1 MPVESG
7 RNGSE
12 DEKRGSLVGDDRHG
26 QSPRP
31 GGRAPWERYPTAD
44 YTERDGARSS
54 RRARHNDPDSSS
66 APLTVQDLV
75 QKVDNERSGRRRRS
89 TTPDAP
95 PTHANRAAPTPP
107 ERQADTPPRKSSAA
121 SARQADAPPR
131 TSAMPAGRKADAP
144 RTSSNPAARKADAP
158 RTSAMPTGRNDAAP
172 RTSST
177 AAGRKAD
184 APRTSSTPAARK
196 ADAPRTTATPAASRS
211 ASSPVVDDI
220 AGTPTTAR
228 TGKRRAST
236 VSGKE
241 PPEVVTDVIPPVEE
255 APRPKKRANGWP
267 TTDPDAPKT
276 AAASTRVGLSRLAAS
291 RQRRNKRLQ
300 VAGRAGLTICAVVAL
315 LVTGGG
321 WSYLRSTAN
330 GFTQVSALDDHPE
343 DVLDSGA
350 QLGDENYLLVGT
362 DTRAGVNGQVG
373 AGTLD
378 DAEGSRA
385 DTVMLVNIPKNRSRV
400 VVVSFPRDLDVS
412 RPQCNGWDND
422 KAEYTNEVF
431 PAAMGDKLN
440 AVYAL
445 AGPKCLVNVIRKMTG
460 LSIGHFIGID
470 FAGFEAMVDQVGGVD
485 VCTPKPIIDGILG
498 TVLENPGRQHI
509 NGETALNYVRARHVY
524 GEERSDYDRI
534 NRQQRFLASLLRGAL
549 SSRVL
554 FDPGKLNG
562 FISAFTSHTFVD
574 KVQPTDLLTLGRSLQ
589 KVDAGAVTF
598 LTIPTAG
605 TTSYG
610 NEIPRDS
617 DIKAIFRAIID
628 DQPLPGEK
636 KSTPAPGSIPS
647 SQPAPPKLTA
657 VDPSSVSLLVSNG
670 SETPGAA
677 NKAATKLGNQ
687 GFQIYNTGNYSGG
700 NSEVATKVRFGPGHE
715 AEAATVA
722 SSIPGATMEQANSLG
737 GIVEVVIG
745 ADNPTVRTPTPV
757 GDPIQ
762 NVSVTVSSAEP
773 VTLPSDLEHVNAAD
787 ETCK

>member
-1 MPVESG
+1 M
-7 RNGSE
+7 
-12 DEKRGSLVGDDRHG
+12 GDDRHG
-26 QSPRP
+26 QSPGP

-44 YTERDGARSS
+44 YTEWDGARSS
-54 RRARHNDPDSSS
+54 RRARHTDPDSGS

-75 QKVDNERSGRRRRS
+75 QRVDNERGGRRRRS

-95 PTHANRAAPTPP
+95 PTHTNRAAPKPP
-107 ERQADTPPRKSSAA
+107 ESATRQTGIPPRESSATA
-121 SARQADAPPR
+121 ARQADAPPR
-131 TSAMPAGRKADAP
+131 TSAMPAGR
-144 RTSSNPAARKADAP
+144 NADAP
-158 RTSAMPTGRNDAAP
+158 RTSAA
-172 RTSST
+172 
-177 AAGRKAD
+177 KAD
-184 APRTSSTPAARK
+184 AAR
-196 ADAPRTTATPAASRS
+196 RS
-211 ASSPVVDDI
+211 AGSAVVDDI
-220 AGTPTTAR
+220 VGTPTAAR
-228 TGKRRAST
+228 PAKRRAST
-236 VSGKE
+236 ASSGKE
-241 PPEVVTDVIPPVEE
+241 PPEVVTDVIPPVEDT
-255 APRPKKRANGWP
+255 PRTNKRGIGWP
-267 TTDPDAPKT
+267 TTDPDETKT

-300 VAGRAGLTICAVVAL
+300 LAGRATVTICAVVAL

-343 DVLDSGA
+343 DVVDSGA
-350 QLGDENYLLVGT
+350 QLGDENFLLVGT
-362 DTRAGVNGQVG
+362 DTRVGANGQVG
-373 AGTLD
+373 AGSTD

-422 KAEYTNEVF
+422 KVEYTSETF

-445 AGPKCLVNVIRKMTG
+445 GGPKCLVNVIRKMTG
-460 LSIGHFIGID
+460 LTIGHFISID

-485 VCTPKPIIDGILG
+485 VCATKPIVDGVLG
-498 TVLENPGRQHI
+498 TVLENPGRQRI
-509 NGETALNYVRARHVY
+509 NGATALSYVRARHVY

-549 SSRVL
+549 SSKVL
-554 FDPGKLNG
+554 FDPGKLRG
-562 FISAFTSHTFVD
+562 FIDAFTKHTWVD
-574 KVQPTDLLTLGRSLQ
+574 RVDTNDLLTLGRSLQ

-610 NEIPRDS
+610 NEIPRES

-647 SQPAPPKLTA
+647 SQPTPPKLTA
-657 VDPSSVSLLVSNG
+657 VDPSTVSLLVSNG

-677 NKAATKLGNQ
+677 NRAATKLGNQ
-687 GFQIYNTGNYSGG
+687 GFHIYNTGNYSGG

-722 SSIPGATMEQANSLG
+722 SALPGATMEQSNSLG

-745 ADNPTVRTPTPV
+745 ADYAGTVRTPTAV
-757 GDPIQ
+757 GDPIS
-762 NVSVTVSSAEP
+762 NVSVTASSAEP

-787 ETCK
+787 DTCK